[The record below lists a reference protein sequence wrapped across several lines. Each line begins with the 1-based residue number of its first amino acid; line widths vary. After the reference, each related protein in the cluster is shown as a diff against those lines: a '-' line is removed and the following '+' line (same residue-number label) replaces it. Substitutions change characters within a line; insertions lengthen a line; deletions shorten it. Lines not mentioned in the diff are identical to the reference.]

1 MCAEITGDD
10 GPTFGRTFS
19 LCFYFPSCHS
29 TPLTLRSL
37 LLGPLTPN
45 IGFRFLIPLKLLTLT
60 FSSPHPKATIKFW
73 AVSSTGN
80 PLPIDLCKAF
90 LIGTYIFVRI
100 RFFWLSWFSTATL
113 WEIMGVLTKLPEFF
127 RNQDVACPSR
137 PEKNMLPPQP
147 TQGDV
152 PIKNPQ
158 HCRLLCPWASVVA
171 FGVSDA
177 EFCLKTELK
186 ICNIIRFVCY
196 KL

>member
-29 TPLTLRSL
+29 TPFDPEKPTTWPPDAEHWFQVSYPIEVVDAK
-37 LLGPLTPN
+37 G
-45 IGFRFLIPLKLLTLT
+45 T

-177 EFCLKTELK
+177 EFCLKQNWRYV
-186 ICNIIRFVCY
+186 I
-196 KL
+196 

>member
-1 MCAEITGDD
+1 MCAEITG
-10 GPTFGRTFS
+10 GRWS
-19 LCFYFPSCHS
+19 YLRPYFLP
-29 TPLTLRSL
+29 L
-37 LLGPLTPN
+37 LLLSLMSLDTFWPWEAYYLAPWRLLN
-45 IGFRFLIPLKLLTLT
+45 GFQVSYPHWSYWRLWT

-73 AVSSTGN
+73 AVSSTGR
-80 PLPIDLCKAF
+80 PIDLCKAF

-158 HCRLLCPWASVVA
+158 HCRLLCPWASVAA

-177 EFCLKTELK
+177 EFCLKQNWRYV
-186 ICNIIRFVCY
+186 I
-196 KL
+196 